1 MNTVLIFILIQF
13 IIDEVSKIA
22 VKIYR
27 LRREE
32 VCGQEKRKGDRGK
45 PRDGFLV
52 EQRSVVGRWIDAR
65 LATGGWFWCRSKDGR
80 AAPSSSLRS
89 LLSPLLVLSLRL
101 YKGGTVL
108 CESVRPKSI
117 FRFRKDLAC
126 TTRHSRL
133 TALLSIRPT
142 VEGCLCLSL
151 PFYPL

>member
-1 MNTVLIFILIQF
+1 MRCRKSQLRYTGLGERKSAVRRKEKGIG
-13 IIDEVSKIA
+13 VS
-22 VKIYR
+22 
-27 LRREE
+27 
-32 VCGQEKRKGDRGK
+32 RGMVSWWS
-45 PRDGFLV
+45 RGAW
-52 EQRSVVGRWIDAR
+52 SVVGSIDAR